1 MAIFHFSVQV
11 IGRTSGRSAVGAAA
25 YRAGERLHDER
36 LDRDHD
42 FRARSGVE
50 HSEIMLPDGAP
61 ERFSDRE
68 TLWNEVEAVELRK
81 DAQLAREV
89 EVAIPR
95 EMTKE
100 QGIELA
106 RDFVQTEFVGRGMI
120 ADLNVHWD
128 IGADG
133 MAKPHAHVMLTMREV
148 GEDGFRAKVRAWNEH
163 ANVGQWRERWEN
175 HVNARLAELDI
186 DARIDHRSLEA
197 QGIAL
202 EPQDKIGGP
211 AQRMEREGQL
221 AERAELH
228 RDIAREN
235 GERIIADPRIALD
248 AITHQQA
255 TFTNRDLAMFA
266 HRHSD
271 GREQYDAVLGAVRS
285 SPDLIALGKDGRGED
300 RFTSREMIETEQR
313 LQRVSELMAGRERH
327 RVSEADRE
335 GALARAEAGGLVL
348 SGEQRAAFDHV
359 TDKQGLSVV
368 VGYAGTGK
376 SAMLGVAREA
386 WEDAGFRVRGA
397 ALSGIAAEGLENG
410 SGIASRTIASLE
422 HGWAQ
427 GRDLLGPRDVLIID
441 EAGMVGTRQMERVFS
456 HAADAGAKV
465 VLVGDAEQLQAIE
478 AGAAFR
484 SIHEHH
490 GGVEITEIRRQRID
504 WQQDATR
511 HLATGRTGE
520 AIAAYADKG
529 MVHAAETRE
538 QARDELIDRWDAARQ
553 AEPQAT
559 RMIFTHTN
567 DEVRT
572 LNEMARG
579 RLRDG
584 GELGDDVRVRTE
596 EGERDF
602 APGDRVM
609 FRRNEHSLEV
619 KNGTLG
625 TVEQVNQSSMTVR
638 TDSGRSVAFDLK
650 DYRDLDH
657 GYAATI
663 HKTQAVTVDR
673 THALATPG
681 MDRHGA
687 YVVLSRH
694 RDGADLHYGRDDF
707 KDQGK
712 LVRTLSRERA
722 KDMASDYSRADPA
735 RDFAERRGI
744 GFRER
749 IAEIARA
756 GAEKARGIFDGLRLS
771 LPGQDRGAQTAPHQ
785 QRDIFAD
792 FKPPAP
798 QHQREQSMFANFRPP
813 PQSHDLAEAAR
824 AAHERMR
831 VIAVQRH
838 ARAVANIWKM
848 QDQGLPVL
856 PHQRAELDKAREA
869 VNQTG
874 KYAAQDMERAYNRD
888 PALASEAS
896 AGRVRQ
902 AMRAMS
908 QEAEIRTDPDKRA
921 DRFVEGWRQLGQHRE
936 ELQRDGDFRGARKV
950 SEQMAGMVK
959 SLERDA
965 QVESAL
971 RGRKQELGINFE
983 TGRQLSHDLASSV
996 GIEMGRGRDLGM
1008 SR

>member
-50 HSEIMLPDGAP
+50 HSEILLPEGVPD
-61 ERFSDRE
+61 RFSDRE

-89 EVAIPR
+89 EFAIPR

-106 RDFVQTEFVGRGMI
+106 RDFVQTEFVDRGMI

-133 MAKPHAHVMLTMREV
+133 LVKPHAHVMLTMREV
-148 GEDGFRAKVRAWNEH
+148 GEDGFGAKVREWNEH
-163 ANVGQWRERWEN
+163 AHVGQWRERWEA

-221 AERAELH
+221 ADRAELH
-228 RDIAREN
+228 REIAREN
-235 GERIIADPRIALD
+235 GERIIADPGIALD
-248 AITHQQA
+248 AITHSQA

-271 GREQYDAVLGAVRS
+271 GREPFDAVLSAVRS

-313 LQRVSELMAGRERH
+313 LQRASELMAQRERH
-327 RVSEADRE
+327 RVSAGDRE
-335 GALARAEAGGLVL
+335 AALRAAAERGLEL

-368 VGYAGTGK
+368 IGYAGTGK

-427 GRDLLGPRDVLIID
+427 GRDLLTARDVLVID
-441 EAGMVGTRQMERVFS
+441 EAGMVGTRQMERVLS

-465 VLVGDAEQLQAIE
+465 VLVGDPQQLQAIE

-484 SIHEHH
+484 SIHEWH
-490 GGVEITEIRRQRID
+490 GGIEITEVRRQHEG

-520 AIAAYADKG
+520 AIDAYAG
-529 MVHAAETRE
+529 RSMVHAADTRE
-538 QARDELIDRWDAARQ
+538 TARAELINRWDRDRRASPDASRIILTHTNAEVRELNDAARE
-553 AEPQAT
+553 AMRASG
-559 RMIFTHTN
+559 
-567 DEVRT
+567 D
-572 LNEMARG
+572 
-579 RLRDG
+579 
-584 GELGDDVRVRTE
+584 LGDDVRVKVER
-596 EGERDF
+596 GDRDF
-602 APGDRVM
+602 ASGDRIM
-609 FRRNEHSLEV
+609 FLRNERSLEV

-625 TVEQVNQSSMTVR
+625 TIERVGESSMAVR
-638 TDSGRSVAFDLK
+638 TDEGRSIAFDVK
-650 DYRDLDH
+650 DYCDLDH

-663 HKTQAVTVDR
+663 HKAQGMTVDR
-673 THALATPG
+673 THVLATPG

-687 YVVLSRH
+687 YVAMSRH
-694 RDGADLHYGRDDF
+694 RDGVALHYGRDDF
-707 KDQGK
+707 KDQSRF
-712 LVRTLSRERA
+712 VRTLSRERP
-722 KDMASDYSRADPA
+722 KDMASDYQKADPA

-749 IAEIARA
+749 VAEIARA

-771 LPGQDRGAQTAPHQ
+771 LPDQDRGPASPPEQKRGMFDGLDLSGAMLRAEHDPARQQ
-785 QRDIFAD
+785 QRDHD
-792 FKPPAP
+792 P
-798 QHQREQSMFANFRPP
+798 QPMRAGGLRGAVERY
-813 PQSHDLAEAAR
+813 AR
-824 AAHERMR
+824 ALDAIH
-831 VIAVQRH
+831 QT
-838 ARAVANIWKM
+838 RA
-848 QDQGLPVL
+848 QGIDPM
-856 PHQRAELDKAREA
+856 PHQRAALDRAGQALDAIRPEGTTDLNSAFRGGPELIREA
-869 VNQTG
+869 AEGRGQ
-874 KYAAQDMERAYNRD
+874 AA
-888 PALASEAS
+888 
-896 AGRVRQ
+896 V
-902 AMRAMS
+902 RAM
-908 QEAEIRTDPDKRA
+908 QAEAEIRIDPFQRA
-921 DRFVEGWRQLGQHRE
+921 DRFIEGWQQLRQQHQ
-936 ELQRDGDFRGARKV
+936 ELVRDGNFRGAKRV
-950 SEQMAGMVK
+950 SQEMAGMAK

-965 QVESAL
+965 QLESVL
-971 RGRKQELGINFE
+971 GGRSRELGLEISRDM
-983 TGRQLSHDLASSV
+983 GRSLSRDLANS
-996 GIEMGRGRDLGM
+996 IPFDHGRDLGRGM
-1008 SR
+1008 GIGH

>member
-25 YRAGERLHDER
+25 YRAGERLHDDR

-50 HSEIMLPDGAP
+50 HSEIMLPENAP

-68 TLWNEVEAVELRK
+68 ALWNAVEAVEVRK

-89 EVAIPR
+89 EFAIPR
-95 EMTKE
+95 EMTKA

-106 RDFVQTEFVGRGMI
+106 RDFVQSEFVDCGMI
-120 ADLNVHWD
+120 ADLDVHWD

-148 GEDGFRAKVRAWNEH
+148 GEDGFGAKVREWNEH
-163 ANVGQWRERWEN
+163 AHVGQWRERWES

-221 AERAELH
+221 ADRAEIH
-228 RDIAREN
+228 REIAREN
-235 GERIIADPRIALD
+235 GTRIIANPGIALD
-248 AITHQQA
+248 AITHGQA
-255 TFTNRDLAMFA
+255 TFTSRDMAMFA

-271 GREQYDAVLGAVRS
+271 GREQFDAVLSAVRS

-313 LQRVSELMAGRERH
+313 LSRASELMAERERH
-327 RVSEADRE
+327 RVSETDRK
-335 GALARAEAGGLVL
+335 GALAHAAERGLEL

-359 TDKQGLSVV
+359 TDKHGLSVV

-422 HGWAQ
+422 HGWSQ
-427 GRDLLGPRDVLIID
+427 GRDLLGPRDVLVID
-441 EAGMVGTRQMERVFS
+441 EAGMVGTQQMERVLG

-465 VLVGDAEQLQAIE
+465 VLVGDPQQLQAIE

-484 SIHEHH
+484 AIHERH
-490 GGVEITEIRRQRID
+490 GGVEITGVRRQHEG

-520 AIAAYADKG
+520 AIGAYAERD

-538 QARDELIDRWDAARQ
+538 AARGELIERWDRDRRAAPDASR
-553 AEPQAT
+553 
-559 RMIFTHTN
+559 IILTHTN
-567 DEVRT
+567 AEVRE
-572 LNEMARG
+572 LNDTARE
-579 RLRDG
+579 RMQAA
-584 GELGDDVRVRTE
+584 GELGSDVRIETE
-596 EGERDF
+596 HGDRDF
-602 APGDRVM
+602 ASGDRIM
-609 FRRNEHSLEV
+609 FLRNERSLEV

-625 TVEQVNQSSMTVR
+625 TVEHVSESSMVVR
-638 TDSGRSVAFDLK
+638 TDDGRSVVFDIK

-663 HKTQAVTVDR
+663 HKAQGMTVDR
-673 THALATPG
+673 AHVLATPG

-687 YVVLSRH
+687 YVAMSRH
-694 RDGADLHYGRDDF
+694 RNGVALHYGRDDF
-707 KDQGK
+707 KDQSR
-712 LVRTLSRERA
+712 LVSTLSRERP
-722 KDMASDYSRADPA
+722 KDMASDYERCDPA

-744 GFRER
+744 SFRER
-749 IAEIARA
+749 VAEIVKAIP
-756 GAEKARGIFDGLRLS
+756 EKARGIFD
-771 LPGQDRGAQTAPHQ
+771 
-785 QRDIFAD
+785 
-792 FKPPAP
+792 
-798 QHQREQSMFANFRPP
+798 NFRPTAEP
-813 PQSHDLAEAAR
+813 PRERDMFASFRPAPRPHVPERSDQLARSPQPASASGLRGAAERYAR
-824 AAHERMR
+824 ALD
-831 VIAVQRH
+831 AVRQT
-838 ARAVANIWKM
+838 RA
-848 QDQGLPVL
+848 QGLDPM
-856 PHQRAELDKAREA
+856 PHQRVALDRAKDTLDAIRPNASTDLGAAFERQPELVREA
-869 VNQTG
+869 
-874 KYAAQDMERAYNRD
+874 A
-888 PALASEAS
+888 
-896 AGRVRQ
+896 AGRGQ
-902 AMRAMS
+902 TTLRAM
-908 QEAEIRTDPDKRA
+908 QIEAEIRIDPFQRA
-921 DRFVEGWRQLGQHRE
+921 DRFVEGWQQLQRQRE
-936 ELQRDGDFRGARKV
+936 ELVRDGDSRGAKRI
-950 SEQMAGMVK
+950 SQQMAGMAK
-959 SLERDA
+959 RLERDA
-965 QVESAL
+965 QLESVL
-971 RGRKQELGINFE
+971 GGRSRELGLEIS
-983 TGRQLSHDLASSV
+983 RDMSRSLSRELANSIPLDHV
-996 GIEMGRGRDLGM
+996 RDLGRGM
-1008 SR
+1008 GIGH